1 MVDNV
6 RRECI
11 MSMYEIYP
19 LSRKLVFDTF
29 DKKKYDIT
37 RTQQIIMLSLC
48 IEGTL
53 TMSQLASKINTSN
66 EQATRAVAQLV
77 DKGFVI
83 RMQNPDNRRV
93 INIRLT
99 DEAMRFMEKM
109 KNEILDDILGK
120 FSGISDG
127 DMKKMFDTTVEADK
141 VIAYNLF
148 PQTATNGT
156 GASTTDVKTSMP
168 HFVLKLATSGTA
180 STRWLTI
187 RALRTTDALPG
198 TLVTSFDAGKVYVLN
213 AADININQYSAKL
226 KVTAND
232 TAGPEIPEPI
242 DPTDPNPEPVGK
254 DLDVLVKITEWTIV
268 NVKPE
273 W

>member
-37 RTQQIIMLSLC
+37 GTQQIIMLSLC

-120 FSGISDG
+120 FSSVSDS
-127 DMKKMFDTTVEADK
+127 DMKKMKDALVFINSILK
-141 VIAYNLF
+141 
-148 PQTATNGT
+148 
-156 GASTTDVKTSMP
+156 K
-168 HFVLKLATSGTA
+168 VLK
-180 STRWLTI
+180 
-187 RALRTTDALPG
+187 
-198 TLVTSFDAGKVYVLN
+198 
-213 AADININQYSAKL
+213 
-226 KVTAND
+226 
-232 TAGPEIPEPI
+232 
-242 DPTDPNPEPVGK
+242 
-254 DLDVLVKITEWTIV
+254 
-268 NVKPE
+268 
-273 W
+273 

>member
-66 EQATRAVAQLV
+66 V
-77 DKGFVI
+77 
-83 RMQNPDNRRV
+83 QNPDNRRF
-93 INIRLT
+93 IKIRLT

-120 FSGISDG
+120 FSSVSDS
-127 DMKKMFDTTVEADK
+127 DMKKMKDALVFINSILK
-141 VIAYNLF
+141 
-148 PQTATNGT
+148 
-156 GASTTDVKTSMP
+156 K
-168 HFVLKLATSGTA
+168 VLK
-180 STRWLTI
+180 
-187 RALRTTDALPG
+187 
-198 TLVTSFDAGKVYVLN
+198 
-213 AADININQYSAKL
+213 
-226 KVTAND
+226 
-232 TAGPEIPEPI
+232 
-242 DPTDPNPEPVGK
+242 
-254 DLDVLVKITEWTIV
+254 
-268 NVKPE
+268 
-273 W
+273 

>member
-77 DKGFVI
+77 DKVI

-120 FSGISDG
+120 FSSVSDS
-127 DMKKMFDTTVEADK
+127 DMKKMKDALVFINSILK
-141 VIAYNLF
+141 
-148 PQTATNGT
+148 
-156 GASTTDVKTSMP
+156 K
-168 HFVLKLATSGTA
+168 VLK
-180 STRWLTI
+180 
-187 RALRTTDALPG
+187 
-198 TLVTSFDAGKVYVLN
+198 
-213 AADININQYSAKL
+213 
-226 KVTAND
+226 
-232 TAGPEIPEPI
+232 
-242 DPTDPNPEPVGK
+242 
-254 DLDVLVKITEWTIV
+254 
-268 NVKPE
+268 
-273 W
+273 

>member
-1 MVDNV
+1 MKNILFVASESTPFIKTGGLADV
-6 RRECI
+6 VGSLPKC
-11 MSMYEIYP
+11 
-19 LSRKLVFDTF
+19 F

-120 FSGISDG
+120 FSSVSDS
-127 DMKKMFDTTVEADK
+127 DMKKMKDALVFINSILK
-141 VIAYNLF
+141 
-148 PQTATNGT
+148 
-156 GASTTDVKTSMP
+156 K
-168 HFVLKLATSGTA
+168 VLK
-180 STRWLTI
+180 
-187 RALRTTDALPG
+187 
-198 TLVTSFDAGKVYVLN
+198 
-213 AADININQYSAKL
+213 
-226 KVTAND
+226 
-232 TAGPEIPEPI
+232 
-242 DPTDPNPEPVGK
+242 
-254 DLDVLVKITEWTIV
+254 
-268 NVKPE
+268 
-273 W
+273 

>member
-29 DKKKYDIT
+29 DK
-37 RTQQIIMLSLC
+37 IIMLSLC

-120 FSGISDG
+120 FSSVSDS
-127 DMKKMFDTTVEADK
+127 DMKKMKDALVFINSILK
-141 VIAYNLF
+141 
-148 PQTATNGT
+148 
-156 GASTTDVKTSMP
+156 K
-168 HFVLKLATSGTA
+168 VLK
-180 STRWLTI
+180 
-187 RALRTTDALPG
+187 
-198 TLVTSFDAGKVYVLN
+198 
-213 AADININQYSAKL
+213 
-226 KVTAND
+226 
-232 TAGPEIPEPI
+232 
-242 DPTDPNPEPVGK
+242 
-254 DLDVLVKITEWTIV
+254 
-268 NVKPE
+268 
-273 W
+273 

>member
-19 LSRKLVFDTF
+19 LSRKSVFDTF

-120 FSGISDG
+120 FSSVSDS
-127 DMKKMFDTTVEADK
+127 DMKKMKDALVFINSILK
-141 VIAYNLF
+141 
-148 PQTATNGT
+148 
-156 GASTTDVKTSMP
+156 K
-168 HFVLKLATSGTA
+168 VLK
-180 STRWLTI
+180 
-187 RALRTTDALPG
+187 
-198 TLVTSFDAGKVYVLN
+198 
-213 AADININQYSAKL
+213 
-226 KVTAND
+226 
-232 TAGPEIPEPI
+232 
-242 DPTDPNPEPVGK
+242 
-254 DLDVLVKITEWTIV
+254 
-268 NVKPE
+268 
-273 W
+273 

>member
-37 RTQQIIMLSLC
+37 ITQQIIMLSLC

-120 FSGISDG
+120 FSSVSDS
-127 DMKKMFDTTVEADK
+127 DMKKMKDALVFINSILK
-141 VIAYNLF
+141 
-148 PQTATNGT
+148 
-156 GASTTDVKTSMP
+156 K
-168 HFVLKLATSGTA
+168 VLK
-180 STRWLTI
+180 
-187 RALRTTDALPG
+187 
-198 TLVTSFDAGKVYVLN
+198 
-213 AADININQYSAKL
+213 
-226 KVTAND
+226 
-232 TAGPEIPEPI
+232 
-242 DPTDPNPEPVGK
+242 
-254 DLDVLVKITEWTIV
+254 
-268 NVKPE
+268 
-273 W
+273 

>member
-109 KNEILDDILGK
+109 KNEILGK
-120 FSGISDG
+120 FSSVSDS
-127 DMKKMFDTTVEADK
+127 DMKKMKDALVFINSILK
-141 VIAYNLF
+141 
-148 PQTATNGT
+148 
-156 GASTTDVKTSMP
+156 K
-168 HFVLKLATSGTA
+168 VLK
-180 STRWLTI
+180 
-187 RALRTTDALPG
+187 
-198 TLVTSFDAGKVYVLN
+198 
-213 AADININQYSAKL
+213 
-226 KVTAND
+226 
-232 TAGPEIPEPI
+232 
-242 DPTDPNPEPVGK
+242 
-254 DLDVLVKITEWTIV
+254 
-268 NVKPE
+268 
-273 W
+273 

>member
-109 KNEILDDILGK
+109 KNEAIRFCRNSVK
-120 FSGISDG
+120 ARSP
-127 DMKKMFDTTVEADK
+127 K
-141 VIAYNLF
+141 
-148 PQTATNGT
+148 
-156 GASTTDVKTSMP
+156 ASTTLLRS
-168 HFVLKLATSGTA
+168 AA
-180 STRWLTI
+180 WLTGHAGRV
-187 RALRTTDALPG
+187 RA
-198 TLVTSFDAGKVYVLN
+198 
-213 AADININQYSAKL
+213 
-226 KVTAND
+226 
-232 TAGPEIPEPI
+232 
-242 DPTDPNPEPVGK
+242 
-254 DLDVLVKITEWTIV
+254 
-268 NVKPE
+268 
-273 W
+273 

>member
-1 MVDNV
+1 M
-6 RRECI
+6 R
-11 MSMYEIYP
+11 YT
-19 LSRKLVFDTF
+19 LSAENWYLIRLIR
-29 DKKKYDIT
+29 KYDIT

-120 FSGISDG
+120 FSSVSDS
-127 DMKKMFDTTVEADK
+127 DMKKMKDALVFINSILK
-141 VIAYNLF
+141 
-148 PQTATNGT
+148 
-156 GASTTDVKTSMP
+156 K
-168 HFVLKLATSGTA
+168 VLK
-180 STRWLTI
+180 
-187 RALRTTDALPG
+187 
-198 TLVTSFDAGKVYVLN
+198 
-213 AADININQYSAKL
+213 
-226 KVTAND
+226 
-232 TAGPEIPEPI
+232 
-242 DPTDPNPEPVGK
+242 
-254 DLDVLVKITEWTIV
+254 
-268 NVKPE
+268 
-273 W
+273 

>member
-37 RTQQIIMLSLC
+37 RIQQIIMLSLC

-120 FSGISDG
+120 FSSVSDS
-127 DMKKMFDTTVEADK
+127 DMKKMKDALVFINSILK
-141 VIAYNLF
+141 
-148 PQTATNGT
+148 
-156 GASTTDVKTSMP
+156 K
-168 HFVLKLATSGTA
+168 VLK
-180 STRWLTI
+180 
-187 RALRTTDALPG
+187 
-198 TLVTSFDAGKVYVLN
+198 
-213 AADININQYSAKL
+213 
-226 KVTAND
+226 
-232 TAGPEIPEPI
+232 
-242 DPTDPNPEPVGK
+242 
-254 DLDVLVKITEWTIV
+254 
-268 NVKPE
+268 
-273 W
+273 

>member
-29 DKKKYDIT
+29 EKYDIT

-120 FSGISDG
+120 FSSVSDS
-127 DMKKMFDTTVEADK
+127 DMKKMKDALVFINSILK
-141 VIAYNLF
+141 
-148 PQTATNGT
+148 
-156 GASTTDVKTSMP
+156 K
-168 HFVLKLATSGTA
+168 VLK
-180 STRWLTI
+180 
-187 RALRTTDALPG
+187 
-198 TLVTSFDAGKVYVLN
+198 
-213 AADININQYSAKL
+213 
-226 KVTAND
+226 
-232 TAGPEIPEPI
+232 
-242 DPTDPNPEPVGK
+242 
-254 DLDVLVKITEWTIV
+254 
-268 NVKPE
+268 
-273 W
+273 

>member
-120 FSGISDG
+120 FSSVSDS
-127 DMKKMFDTTVEADK
+127 DMKKMKDALVFMNSILK
-141 VIAYNLF
+141 
-148 PQTATNGT
+148 
-156 GASTTDVKTSMP
+156 K
-168 HFVLKLATSGTA
+168 VLK
-180 STRWLTI
+180 
-187 RALRTTDALPG
+187 
-198 TLVTSFDAGKVYVLN
+198 
-213 AADININQYSAKL
+213 
-226 KVTAND
+226 
-232 TAGPEIPEPI
+232 
-242 DPTDPNPEPVGK
+242 
-254 DLDVLVKITEWTIV
+254 
-268 NVKPE
+268 
-273 W
+273 

>member
-77 DKGFVI
+77 DKGFGMGPI
-83 RMQNPDNRRV
+83 
-93 INIRLT
+93 
-99 DEAMRFMEKM
+99 
-109 KNEILDDILGK
+109 
-120 FSGISDG
+120 
-127 DMKKMFDTTVEADK
+127 
-141 VIAYNLF
+141 
-148 PQTATNGT
+148 
-156 GASTTDVKTSMP
+156 
-168 HFVLKLATSGTA
+168 HFVEVRNHHIEVKGKRHILFSDSVHQRFKVGS
-180 STRWLTI
+180 
-187 RALRTTDALPG
+187 PG
-198 TLVTSFDAGKVYVLN
+198 IGNRVNCLFSKPLSLYHIAR
-213 AADININQYSAKL
+213 
-226 KVTAND
+226 
-232 TAGPEIPEPI
+232 
-242 DPTDPNPEPVGK
+242 
-254 DLDVLVKITEWTIV
+254 KIAFFF
-268 NVKPE
+268 
-273 W
+273 

>member
-83 RMQNPDNRRV
+83 RMQNPDNRRGTRIPIV
-93 INIRLT
+93 PLQIPSTIDCIRLPT
-99 DEAMRFMEKM
+99 CKKYSNMR
-109 KNEILDDILGK
+109 
-120 FSGISDG
+120 
-127 DMKKMFDTTVEADK
+127 K
-141 VIAYNLF
+141 VILCNDCYWHL
-148 PQTATNGT
+148 TALQET
-156 GASTTDVKTSMP
+156 K
-168 HFVLKLATSGTA
+168 H
-180 STRWLTI
+180 
-187 RALRTTDALPG
+187 
-198 TLVTSFDAGKVYVLN
+198 
-213 AADININQYSAKL
+213 NI
-226 KVTAND
+226 
-232 TAGPEIPEPI
+232 
-242 DPTDPNPEPVGK
+242 
-254 DLDVLVKITEWTIV
+254 
-268 NVKPE
+268 
-273 W
+273 

>member
-19 LSRKLVFDTF
+19 HSRKLVFDTF

-109 KNEILDDILGK
+109 KNEILGK
-120 FSGISDG
+120 FSSVSDS
-127 DMKKMFDTTVEADK
+127 DMKKMKDALVFINSILK
-141 VIAYNLF
+141 
-148 PQTATNGT
+148 
-156 GASTTDVKTSMP
+156 K
-168 HFVLKLATSGTA
+168 VLK
-180 STRWLTI
+180 
-187 RALRTTDALPG
+187 
-198 TLVTSFDAGKVYVLN
+198 
-213 AADININQYSAKL
+213 
-226 KVTAND
+226 
-232 TAGPEIPEPI
+232 
-242 DPTDPNPEPVGK
+242 
-254 DLDVLVKITEWTIV
+254 
-268 NVKPE
+268 
-273 W
+273 

>member
-83 RMQNPDNRRV
+83 RMQNL
-93 INIRLT
+93 I
-99 DEAMRFMEKM
+99 
-109 KNEILDDILGK
+109 
-120 FSGISDG
+120 
-127 DMKKMFDTTVEADK
+127 TVE
-141 VIAYNLF
+141 L
-148 PQTATNGT
+148 
-156 GASTTDVKTSMP
+156 S
-168 HFVLKLATSGTA
+168 TSGSLTKLCA
-180 STRWLTI
+180 LWKRRKTRYLMI
-187 RALRTTDALPG
+187 Y
-198 TLVTSFDAGKVYVLN
+198 LVNFPAF
-213 AADININQYSAKL
+213 Q
-226 KVTAND
+226 
-232 TAGPEIPEPI
+232 
-242 DPTDPNPEPVGK
+242 
-254 DLDVLVKITEWTIV
+254 IV
-268 NVKPE
+268 I
-273 W
+273 

>member
-29 DKKKYDIT
+29 DKKKYDII

-120 FSGISDG
+120 FSSVSDS
-127 DMKKMFDTTVEADK
+127 DMKKMKDALVFINSILK
-141 VIAYNLF
+141 
-148 PQTATNGT
+148 
-156 GASTTDVKTSMP
+156 K
-168 HFVLKLATSGTA
+168 VLK
-180 STRWLTI
+180 
-187 RALRTTDALPG
+187 
-198 TLVTSFDAGKVYVLN
+198 
-213 AADININQYSAKL
+213 
-226 KVTAND
+226 
-232 TAGPEIPEPI
+232 
-242 DPTDPNPEPVGK
+242 
-254 DLDVLVKITEWTIV
+254 
-268 NVKPE
+268 
-273 W
+273 

>member
-99 DEAMRFMEKM
+99 DEAMRF
-109 KNEILDDILGK
+109 LL
-120 FSGISDG
+120 
-127 DMKKMFDTTVEADK
+127 
-141 VIAYNLF
+141 
-148 PQTATNGT
+148 
-156 GASTTDVKTSMP
+156 
-168 HFVLKLATSGTA
+168 
-180 STRWLTI
+180 
-187 RALRTTDALPG
+187 LR
-198 TLVTSFDAGKVYVLN
+198 
-213 AADININQYSAKL
+213 
-226 KVTAND
+226 
-232 TAGPEIPEPI
+232 PI
-242 DPTDPNPEPVGK
+242 M
-254 DLDVLVKITEWTIV
+254 L
-268 NVKPE
+268 
-273 W
+273 